1 MQFWSEMNT
10 ASADRKLF
18 RRPQKTPT
26 RLGNQADLDLRRVA
40 WHEAHSRWQ
49 ERPIADLRARGFTRT
64 HVLSTSSR
72 REREKCTSTVASYPI
87 MGNNKVEIV
96 HYTEPSQSTD
106 VGLVWINRTQYFK
119 GVPLE
124 VWNFYLGG
132 CQICQKWLKERE
144 GHFLSHKDIRHYQ
157 RIVMVLKETIEL
169 MAGIDASLQQRQFS

>member
-1 MQFWSEMNT
+1 MLYRPEMNT
-10 ASADRKLF
+10 VLQNRKLF
-18 RRPQKTPT
+18 RRPQKTT
-26 RLGNQADLDLRRVA
+26 NKFGNKGELDLRKVA
-40 WHEAHSRWQ
+40 WHEVHPRWQ
-49 ERPIADLRARGFTRT
+49 ERPIADLRATGLTRIQ
-64 HVLSTSSR
+64 VASTR
-72 REREKCTSTVASYPI
+72 LEREKCTPTVASYPI
-87 MGNNKVEIV
+87 MGNNKVEQV
-96 HYTEPSQSTD
+96 HYTEPSKSTD

>member
-1 MQFWSEMNT
+1 MQYLLEMNT

-18 RRPQKTPT
+18 RRPQKTT
-26 RLGNQADLDLRRVA
+26 TKLGNQADIDLRKVA
-40 WHEAHSRWQ
+40 WYEVHSRWQ
-49 ERPIADLRARGFTRT
+49 EKPIADLRARGLTRIQ
-64 HVLSTSSR
+64 VPSTSR
-72 REREKCTSTVASYPI
+72 YKPEACMSTIASYPI
-87 MGNNKVEIV
+87 MGNNKVETV

-169 MAGIDASLQQRQFS
+169 MAGIDAS